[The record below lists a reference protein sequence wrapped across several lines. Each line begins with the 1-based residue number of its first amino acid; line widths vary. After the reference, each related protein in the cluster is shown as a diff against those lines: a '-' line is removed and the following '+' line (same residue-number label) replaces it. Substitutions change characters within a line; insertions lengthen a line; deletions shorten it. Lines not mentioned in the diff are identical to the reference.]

1 MCELCERSYKLDKE
15 HHTAIR
21 NIVHRIIDKTQ
32 PSHISLF
39 GSFARGE
46 WHENSDLDL
55 FIVAEERNRC
65 AEWLRE
71 ASEKNEFKLQI
82 EAFVHTP
89 EEYETMLD
97 EMRPF
102 ITQVITEGIVVY
114 EKPKKNKTP
123 IKKHKKR
130 R

>member
-1 MCELCERSYKLDKE
+1 MCELCKRSYKLDNV
-15 HHTAIR
+15 HHTTIR
-21 NIVHRIIDKTQ
+21 NIIHKIIEKTQ

-46 WHENSDLDL
+46 WHESSDLDL
-55 FIVAEERNRC
+55 FIVAEEKKRC
-65 AEWLRE
+65 VEWLKE

-114 EKPKKNKTP
+114 ERPKKQKT
-123 IKKHKKR
+123 KKR
-130 R
+130 PFKRR